1 MERVADGESLR
12 VLVVDDSHDIARTL
26 EVFLRQAG
34 YEVAIASNGRLAVE
48 LAQVHK
54 PEVVLLDID
63 MPELDGYKVAGIL
76 RALPETKF
84 AMIVAITGHG
94 TQSDIEL
101 ATESGFDTHFTK
113 PVEFERLATVLRSA
127 AQQRI
132 AGLS

>member
-1 MERVADGESLR
+1 MERVAAGESLR
-12 VLVVDDSHDIARTL
+12 VLVVDDSHDNALTL
-26 EVFLRQAG
+26 EVFLRHAG
-34 YEVAIASNGRLAVE
+34 YQVAVASNGRLAVE

-84 AMIVAITGHG
+84 ATIVAITGHG
-94 TQSDIEL
+94 TQADIEL
-101 ATESGFDTHFTK
+101 ATESGFDMHFTK
-113 PVEFERLATVLRSA
+113 PVEFERLATVLRSV

-132 AGLS
+132 ARA